1 MGMAP
6 GPPGRGHPTAGASPG
21 GARCHPVKAAGRE
34 LAPALSLQH
43 FGRVPAPLLLPPP
56 KGCGQVGAV
65 GSMGGVQEGIWGFG
79 GGPGSPPRCRG
90 RRCHPPWAPAPRP
103 PAAWHACSRA
113 SAGAHSGLGGS
124 GGPGS
129 GGDEKPAP
137 PWGRERREQPAG
149 PEKEQ
154 ELVRGRAESRRHRM
168 GGPDVNS
175 GGLTSPGGGDVTQ
188 EASEEDKQLQDE
200 LEMLVERLGEKDTS
214 LYRPALEEL
223 RRQIRSSTTSMTS
236 VPKPLK
242 FLRPHYGKLKEI
254 YESMA
259 PGENK
264 RFAADIIS
272 VLAMTMSG
280 ERECL
285 KYRLVGSQEELAS
298 WGHEYV
304 RHLAGEVAK
313 EWQEIDE
320 ADKAQRDT
328 LLTLVKEIVPYNMAH
343 NAEHE
348 ACDLLMEIEQMD
360 MLEKYI
366 DDNAYSKVCLY
377 LTSCVSYV
385 PEPENSA
392 LLRCALGIFRK
403 FSRYP
408 EALRLALMLNDVEL
422 VEDIFTSCK
431 DVVVQ
436 KQMAFMLGRHG
447 VFLELNEDV
456 EEYEDLTEI
465 MSNVQLNSNF
475 LALAR
480 ELDIMEPKVPDD
492 IYKTHLENNRKG
504 LRRGLAWPWLWG
516 VAGGPGAGRQHS
528 GDLWGPLAPRF
539 GGSGSQVDSARMN
552 LASSFVNGFVNAAFG
567 QDKLLTDDGNKWL
580 YKNKDH
586 GMLSAA
592 ASLGTILLWDVD
604 GGLTQIDK
612 YLYSS
617 EDYIKSCGLRAAEL
631 APAWRCSLGTILGG
645 GWDPWGDAGHC
656 LAASSMHWWL
666 LRDGTSALQSGA
678 LLACGIVN
686 SGVRNECDPALAL
699 LSDYVLHN
707 SNTMR
712 IGAIFGLGLAY
723 AGSNREDVLT
733 LLLPVM
739 GDSKSSMEVAGV
751 TALACGMISV
761 GSCNG
766 DVTSTILQTI
776 MEKSETELKD
786 TYARWLPLG
795 LGLNHL
801 GKGGQRRPPP
811 GLRPGSSS
819 TPQPRGS
826 HPWCCPTGKGEA
838 IEAILAALEVVSE
851 PFRSFANTLVDI
863 CAYAGSGNVLKVQQ
877 LLHICSEHF
886 DSKEKEEDKDK
897 KDKKEKEKKESSA
910 DMGAHQVGGGAGAA
924 SGLFVGS
931 ELRESSSPLAAPLPA
946 SSWALGGAVGTWLW
960 GWVLPALST
969 GVPAGRSGVGH
980 RAHRHG
986 RGNRRRDGPA
996 HLRAPGEWQ
1005 RGDNTGLGTVGRGL
1019 GKTEHVSVGL
1029 LRYGEPTL
1037 RRAVPLALALISVSN
1052 PRLNIL
1058 DTLSKFS
1065 HDADPEVSYNSIFAM
1080 GMVGS
1085 GTNNARLAAM
1095 LRQLAQY
1102 HAKDPN
1108 NLFMVRLA
1116 QVTAPRGGEGAG
1128 WGYPCGVPEA
1138 GLTHLGKGTLT
1149 LCPYH
1154 SDRQLM
1160 SQVAVAGLLT
1170 VLVSFLDVRN
1180 IILGKSH
1187 YVLYGL
1193 VAAMQPRM
1201 LVTFDEELR
1210 PLPVSVRVGQAVDV
1224 VGQAG
1229 KPKTITGF
1237 QTHTTPVLLAHGE
1250 RAELATEE
1258 HVPVTPI
1265 LEGFVILR
1273 KNPNYDV

>member
-1 MGMAP
+1 MEEA
-6 GPPGRGHPTAGASPG
+6 
-21 GARCHPVKAAGRE
+21 KNKKE
-34 LAPALSLQH
+34 NK
-43 FGRVPAPLLLPPP
+43 LPE
-56 KGCGQVGAV
+56 KT
-65 GSMGGVQEGIWGFG
+65 
-79 GGPGSPPRCRG
+79 
-90 RRCHPPWAPAPRP
+90 
-103 PAAWHACSRA
+103 
-113 SAGAHSGLGGS
+113 
-124 GGPGS
+124 
-129 GGDEKPAP
+129 DEKDKDKEK
-137 PWGRERREQPAG
+137 GQQPSG
-149 PEKEQ
+149 KDKEKKEEQ
-154 ELVRGRAESRRHRM
+154 EL
-168 GGPDVNS
+168 
-175 GGLTSPGGGDVTQ
+175 
-188 EASEEDKQLQDE
+188 SEEDKQLQED
-200 LEMLVERLGEKDTS
+200 LEMMVERLSDKNTA

-254 YESMA
+254 YDGMA
-259 PGENK
+259 AGENK
-264 RFAADIIS
+264 RFCADVVS

-285 KYRLVGSQEELAS
+285 KYRLLGSQEELAS

-313 EWQEIDE
+313 EWQEVE
-320 ADKAQRDT
+320 ENDKTQQET
-328 LLTLVKEIVPYNMAH
+328 LLKLVKEIVPYNMAH

-348 ACDLLMEIEQMD
+348 ACDLLMEIERLD
-360 MLEKYI
+360 MLEDYI
-366 DDNAYSKVCLY
+366 DENAYGKVCLY

-392 LLRCALGIFRK
+392 LLRCALNIFKK
-403 FSRYP
+403 FNRYP

-422 VEDIFTSCK
+422 VENIFTSCK
-431 DVVVQ
+431 DIVIQ

-447 VFLELNEDV
+447 MFLELNEDV
-456 EEYEDLTEI
+456 EDYEDLTEI

-492 IYKTHLENNRKG
+492 IYKTHLENN
-504 LRRGLAWPWLWG
+504 
-516 VAGGPGAGRQHS
+516 
-528 GDLWGPLAPRF
+528 RF

-592 ASLGTILLWDVD
+592 ASLGMILLWDVD

-617 EDYIKSCGLRAAEL
+617 EDYIK
-631 APAWRCSLGTILGG
+631 
-645 GWDPWGDAGHC
+645 
-656 LAASSMHWWL
+656 
-666 LRDGTSALQSGA
+666 SGA

-707 SNTMR
+707 SNIMR

-723 AGSNREDVLT
+723 AGSNREDVLS

-739 GDSKSSMEVAGV
+739 GDSKSSMEVVGV
-751 TALACGMISV
+751 TALACGMIAV

-766 DVTSTILQTI
+766 DVTSTIVQTI
-776 MEKSETELKD
+776 MEKNEQELKD

-801 GKGGQRRPPP
+801 GKG
-811 GLRPGSSS
+811 
-819 TPQPRGS
+819 
-826 HPWCCPTGKGEA
+826 EA
-838 IEAILAALEVVSE
+838 IETTLAALQVVPE

-877 LLHICSEHF
+877 LLHICSEHYEAK
-886 DSKEKEEDKDK
+886 DKDKDEDKDK
-897 KDKKEKEKKESSA
+897 KDKKDKDKKETPA
-910 DMGAHQVGGGAGAA
+910 DMGSHQGVAVLGIALIAMGEEI
-924 SGLFVGS
+924 GS
-931 ELRESSSPLAAPLPA
+931 EMALR
-946 SSWALGGAVGTWLW
+946 TF
-960 GWVLPALST
+960 
-969 GVPAGRSGVGH
+969 GH
-980 RAHRHG
+980 
-986 RGNRRRDGPA
+986 
-996 HLRAPGEWQ
+996 
-1005 RGDNTGLGTVGRGL
+1005 
-1019 GKTEHVSVGL
+1019 L

-1065 HDADPEVSYNSIFAM
+1065 HDADPEVSHNSIFAM

-1116 QVTAPRGGEGAG
+1116 Q
-1128 WGYPCGVPEA
+1128 

-1170 VLVSFLDVRN
+1170 VLVSFLDVKN

-1187 YVLYGL
+1187 YILYGL

-1229 KPKTITGF
+1229 KPKAITGF
-1237 QTHTTPVLLAHGE
+1237 QTHTTPYL
-1250 RAELATEE
+1250 
-1258 HVPVTPI
+1258 PVTPI

-1273 KNPNYDV
+1273 KNPNYET

>member
-1 MGMAP
+1 MEEA
-6 GPPGRGHPTAGASPG
+6 
-21 GARCHPVKAAGRE
+21 KN
-34 LAPALSLQH
+34 
-43 FGRVPAPLLLPPP
+43 
-56 KGCGQVGAV
+56 K
-65 GSMGGVQEGIWGFG
+65 
-79 GGPGSPPRCRG
+79 
-90 RRCHPPWAPAPRP
+90 
-103 PAAWHACSRA
+103 
-113 SAGAHSGLGGS
+113 
-124 GGPGS
+124 
-129 GGDEKPAP
+129 EKKT
-137 PWGRERREQPAG
+137 
-149 PEKEQ
+149 EK
-154 ELVRGRAESRRHRM
+154 
-168 GGPDVNS
+168 
-175 GGLTSPGGGDVTQ
+175 
-188 EASEEDKQLQDE
+188 SEEDKQLQED
-200 LEMLVERLGEKDTS
+200 LEMMVERLSEKNTA
-214 LYRPALEEL
+214 LYHPALEEL
-223 RRQIRSSTTSMTS
+223 RRLIRSSTTSMTS

-254 YESMA
+254 YDGMA

-264 RFAADIIS
+264 RFCADVVS

-313 EWQEIDE
+313 EWQEVE
-320 ADKAQRDT
+320 ENDKTQQEM
-328 LLTLVKEIVPYNMAH
+328 LLKLVKEIVPYNMAH

-348 ACDLLMEIEQMD
+348 ACDLLMEIERLD
-360 MLEKYI
+360 MLEDYI
-366 DDNAYSKVCLY
+366 DENAYGKVCLY

-392 LLRCALGIFRK
+392 LLRCALNIFRK
-403 FSRYP
+403 FNRYP

-422 VEDIFTSCK
+422 VENIFTSCK
-431 DVVVQ
+431 DIVIQ
-436 KQMAFMLGRHG
+436 KEMAFMLGRHG
-447 VFLELNEDV
+447 MFLELNEDV
-456 EEYEDLTEI
+456 EDYEDLTEI

-492 IYKTHLENNRKG
+492 IYKTHLENN
-504 LRRGLAWPWLWG
+504 
-516 VAGGPGAGRQHS
+516 
-528 GDLWGPLAPRF
+528 RF

-592 ASLGTILLWDVD
+592 ASLGMILLWDVD

-617 EDYIKSCGLRAAEL
+617 EDYIK
-631 APAWRCSLGTILGG
+631 
-645 GWDPWGDAGHC
+645 
-656 LAASSMHWWL
+656 
-666 LRDGTSALQSGA
+666 SGA

-707 SNTMR
+707 SNIMR

-723 AGSNREDVLT
+723 AGSNREDVLS

-739 GDSKSSMEVAGV
+739 GDSKSSMEVVGI
-751 TALACGMISV
+751 TAMACGMIAV

-776 MEKSETELKD
+776 MEKNDTELKD
-786 TYARWLPLG
+786 SYAHWLPLG

-801 GKGGQRRPPP
+801 GKG
-811 GLRPGSSS
+811 
-819 TPQPRGS
+819 
-826 HPWCCPTGKGEA
+826 EA
-838 IEAILAALEVVSE
+838 IETTLAALQVVPE

-877 LLHICSEHF
+877 LLHICSEHYEA
-886 DSKEKEEDKDK
+886 KEKEKEDDKEKKDK
-897 KDKKEKEKKESSA
+897 KDKDKKES
-910 DMGAHQVGGGAGAA
+910 DMGSHQLLPLILNAFQEGEF
-924 SGLFVGS
+924 S
-931 ELRESSSPLAAPLPA
+931 LR
-946 SSWALGGAVGTWLW
+946 
-960 GWVLPALST
+960 
-969 GVPAGRSGVGH
+969 
-980 RAHRHG
+980 
-986 RGNRRRDGPA
+986 
-996 HLRAPGEWQ
+996 Q
-1005 RGDNTGLGTVGRGL
+1005 
-1019 GKTEHVSVGL
+1019 

-1065 HDADPEVSYNSIFAM
+1065 HDADPEVSHNSIFAM

-1116 QVTAPRGGEGAG
+1116 Q
-1128 WGYPCGVPEA
+1128 

-1170 VLVSFLDVRN
+1170 VLVSFLDVKN

-1187 YVLYGL
+1187 YILYGL

-1229 KPKTITGF
+1229 KPKAITGF

-1258 HVPVTPI
+1258 YLPVTPI

-1273 KNPNYDV
+1273 KNPNYET